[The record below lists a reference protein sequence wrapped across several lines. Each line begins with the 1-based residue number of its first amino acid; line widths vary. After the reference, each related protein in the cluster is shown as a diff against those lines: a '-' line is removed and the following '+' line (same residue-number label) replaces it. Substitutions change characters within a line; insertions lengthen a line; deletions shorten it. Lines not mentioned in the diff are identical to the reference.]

1 VFQQVQLLRQHMQI
15 FDNARDAWRN
25 SEELC
30 AIIGRDVKECKRKW
44 NTMSKEEEDKSTG
57 YIYIRLR
64 SIYW

>member
-1 VFQQVQLLRQHMQI
+1 VQI
-15 FDNARDAWRN
+15 FDNVKEAWKN

-44 NTMSKEEEDKSTG
+44 TKMNNLEEDKSTG